1 MQNPS
6 ECYTLSSDHART
18 VLSNLF
24 KEEEREDF
32 SEILL
37 GICTLVKVIN
47 SQKRRV
53 NVDMVRRLGQQTN
66 LLIVKRF
73 PWAAISPSVHRI
85 LGHSWGVMQLNDC
98 FGLGGQSEEGLEA
111 LNKNIR
117 SIRSRGAR
125 KDSTVHNFTDVFN
138 HLWDRSR
145 PVIVEMERKIK
156 RRPVKLVIATQIESL
171 VERMFEEEEDCG

>member
-1 MQNPS
+1 
-6 ECYTLSSDHART
+6 
-18 VLSNLF
+18 
-24 KEEEREDF
+24 
-32 SEILL
+32 
-37 GICTLVKVIN
+37 
-47 SQKRRV
+47 
-53 NVDMVRRLGQQTN
+53 
-66 LLIVKRF
+66 
-73 PWAAISPSVHRI
+73 
-85 LGHSWGVMQLNDC
+85 MQLNDC